1 MVSAAVPGE
10 SSSDFGSVDR
20 LADRVVELRY
30 RPPLGLDG
38 LIGFFG
44 RRAVPRVEQVL
55 DGVYRRSVRLAHG
68 AGVVELRAGAESTVV
83 AGLSLEDER
92 DREPAVAACRRLFD
106 LDADPEAIADA
117 LGDDPVLGPLVR
129 ACPGRRVPG
138 VAEPDELAIRA
149 VLGQQVS
156 LAGAATLAG
165 RLVADAGEPLERP
178 IGGVTHLFP
187 AAAAVAALDPERLA
201 MPASRRR
208 AVIGLAGA
216 LASGDLVLDPAGD
229 RAAIRAKLLE
239 LPGIGPWTV
248 EYIAMRALG
257 DPDAFLPTDL
267 GVRHALRRLGLDD
280 GPRAAVMLAE
290 AWRPYR
296 AYALQHL
303 WASLS
308 P

>member
-1 MVSAAVPGE
+1 VAAV
-10 SSSDFGSVDR
+10 
-20 LADRVVELRY
+20 
-30 RPPLGLDG
+30 
-38 LIGFFG
+38 
-44 RRAVPRVEQVL
+44 
-55 DGVYRRSVRLAHG
+55 
-68 AGVVELRAGAESTVV
+68 
-83 AGLSLEDER
+83 
-92 DREPAVAACRRLFD
+92 
-106 LDADPEAIADA
+106 
-117 LGDDPVLGPLVR
+117 
-129 ACPGRRVPG
+129 
-138 VAEPDELAIRA
+138 
-149 VLGQQVS
+149 
-156 LAGAATLAG
+156 
-165 RLVADAGEPLERP
+165 GEPLQRP
-178 IGGVTHLFP
+178 VGGVTHLFP

-216 LASGDLVLDPAGD
+216 LASGDVVLDPAGD
-229 RAAIRAKLLE
+229 LAAIRAKLLA

-280 GPRAAVMLAE
+280 GPRAAMALAE

-303 WASLS
+303 WASLK